1 MTVSLGVARPRGAD
15 RFRDNAISIDPANR
29 RGDDRL
35 NADGYGDLSGS
46 LPTPRWRGGAK
57 QRSLTA
63 RGMAHFPMLADSRTI
78 GKTRSARRGWCGR
91 THAFDHQIGAPPTPF
106 PGSVMRGIK

>member
-15 RFRDNAISIDPANR
+15 RFRDNAFSIDPANR
-29 RGDDRL
+29 CGDDRL
-35 NADGYGDLSGS
+35 SADDYGDLSGS
-46 LPTPRWRGGAK
+46 LSTPRWRGGAK

-78 GKTRSARRGWCGR
+78 GKARSGRRGWCGR
-91 THAFDHQIGAPPTPF
+91 THAFDHQIGGF
-106 PGSVMRGIK
+106 PDTIPRKRDAWD